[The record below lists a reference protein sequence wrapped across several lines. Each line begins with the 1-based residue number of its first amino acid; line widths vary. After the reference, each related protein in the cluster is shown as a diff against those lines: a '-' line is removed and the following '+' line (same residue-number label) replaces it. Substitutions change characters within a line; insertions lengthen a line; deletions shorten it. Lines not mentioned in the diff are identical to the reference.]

1 MQREAAAQS
10 LGLPG
15 PGTPARAE
23 PLRMRAHD
31 EHDEEEEPAAHGD
44 EEDEMEEEDGG
55 ELCANV
61 THANLQQKDN
71 EGNDVAA
78 YVEYTVHVTG
88 AGGSRGGHSV
98 RRRFN
103 AFKQLHKM
111 LSESLSQAEYPPS
124 SAVSSLFDFSLATW
138 FDTLDPD
145 FVQQRQQW
153 LKVYLAELTGIVLP
167 TRR

>member
-1 MQREAAAQS
+1 M
-10 LGLPG
+10 
-15 PGTPARAE
+15 
-23 PLRMRAHD
+23 RMRAHD

-44 EEDEMEEEDGG
+44 EEEDEMEDEEGA

-111 LSESLSQAEYPPS
+111 LSESLSPP
-124 SAVSSLFDFSLATW
+124 
-138 FDTLDPD
+138 
-145 FVQQRQQW
+145 
-153 LKVYLAELTGIVLP
+153 
-167 TRR
+167 